1 MEVTIPLLN
10 SPKYQGYL
18 PIVAILRYRVLIKYC
33 VFPQNVVIFLNSAS
47 SAVALVFYLPGVCT
61 THTATQV
68 KQKKTR
74 VWNILKSSKKTQY
87 LINTLHIHIKC

>member
-47 SAVALVFYLPGVCT
+47 SAVALVFYLPLC
-61 THTATQV
+61 THTDTEGKRRDA
-68 KQKKTR
+68 R
-74 VWNILKSSKKTQY
+74 VRNIF
-87 LINTLHIHIKC
+87 